1 MDRRGKATLLPY
13 VWSCLCS
20 VLTFVGHRYGISK
33 LIEVLLVRE
42 VVSRLQTSNSAAREV
57 VVNLVSPGLCKSE
70 LDRNANEPLIARII
84 GGFFR
89 AILDRKTDVGARI
102 FVLAAYAGP
111 SSNGEFL
118 TDGIQTLEPW
128 FYEDVGSRVQK
139 KVFEQTIKVL
149 RTRKPGLGE
158 EIGL

>member
-1 MDRRGKATLLPY
+1 MEY
-13 VWSCLCS
+13 
-20 VLTFVGHRYGISK
+20 RYGIGK
-33 LIEVLLVRE
+33 RLEVLLVRE
-42 VVSRLQTSNSAAREV
+42 VVSRLKTSKSAARGV

-70 LDRNANEPLIARII
+70 LDRNANAPLVARTI
-84 GGFFR
+84 GGFLR
-89 AILDRKTDVGARI
+89 AILDRRTDVGART

-118 TDGIQTLEPW
+118 SDGKIQTLEPW

-158 EIGL
+158 DLGL